1 VFTLIAT
8 AEDSLAATARP
19 RLEAAQADLDRVA
32 FVEMQTDDGLPTGL
46 SLPDDVGELEQLVQ
60 ECGASL
66 VVVDPLAAHL
76 PAEVNSWRDQ
86 SVRLALAPLHA
97 LADRQRCAVVLVVH
111 LNKALS
117 AEPLRRIGGSVGIP
131 AAARSVLLLARDPD
145 DGDTRR
151 VLAHVKCNVG
161 PLAPSLLYELEPI
174 RLPATNGFPDVE
186 TVRLVE
192 KGESDH
198 QGGDLLGA
206 PVDDDELT
214 AVGEAEE
221 FLRAEL
227 ADGRRLA
234 TELMVAARKVG
245 IAEKTLRRG
254 KANVRVDSHKDG
266 PVWYWSLP
274 ATKKAGHPTRPSSP
288 EEGLGHLALLP
299 TNPHGERDSDASEGS
314 LRGKGA
320 KDSDMATLGK
330 NGRNPSF
337 GDSGYLDYVASVHRV
352 GHITTAEAL
361 QLERVHKLILG
372 AGGEVS

>member
-1 VFTLIAT
+1 MSLPLPEPYKRAYAIRASSVEREAVDWLWTGRIPLRSLLTCELAARVSREGVFTLIAT

-32 FVEMQTDDGLPTGL
+32 FVEMQADDGLPTGL

-97 LADRQRCAVVLVVH
+97 LADRQRCAIVLVVH

-161 PLAPSLLYELEPI
+161 PPAPSLLYELEPVL
-174 RLPATNGFPDVE
+174 LPATNGFPDVE

-192 KGESDH
+192 KGEATIKAATFS
-198 QGGDLLGA
+198 A
-206 PVDDDELT
+206 PQST
-214 AVGEAEE
+214 
-221 FLRAEL
+221 
-227 ADGRRLA
+227 
-234 TELMVAARKVG
+234 T
-245 IAEKTLRRG
+245 
-254 KANVRVDSHKDG
+254 
-266 PVWYWSLP
+266 
-274 ATKKAGHPTRPSSP
+274 
-288 EEGLGHLALLP
+288 
-299 TNPHGERDSDASEGS
+299 TN
-314 LRGKGA
+314 
-320 KDSDMATLGK
+320 
-330 NGRNPSF
+330 
-337 GDSGYLDYVASVHRV
+337 
-352 GHITTAEAL
+352 
-361 QLERVHKLILG
+361 
-372 AGGEVS
+372 